1 MEINKKEL
9 RKISRKF
16 RTLASNVI
24 NSHYTEQNARLKEMI
39 YYLEQTLLLKQYLK
53 SLEYDIEDLGD
64 LLNRISASYGR
75 EALDLGS
82 DSNKRTSLLYRVYL
96 CIIENNLFTYTF
108 GCYYTSSNR
117 YQDMAKA
124 FGDRLVYPFVIEVEN
139 YIKDISTDMGYDE
152 DNSLYNINVNSSGVQ
167 VNIAEDGGTINASQE
182 NKLSSEDV
190 IKAIN
195 NVEKLIKRME
205 SEIAQLTLSQNLDC
219 IKNEISKKNP
229 KKERLSTCLK
239 SMHFIDN
246 SISSVPD
253 LASGIQIIASLIGLR
268 I

>member
-1 MEINKKEL
+1 MEISKKEL

-16 RTLASNVI
+16 RTLASNVM
-24 NSHYTEQNARLKEMI
+24 NSYYGEQNANLEEMI
-39 YYLEQTLLLKQYLK
+39 NYIDQTSLIKEYLH
-53 SLEYDIEDLGD
+53 SLEYDVDGLDD
-64 LLNRISASYGR
+64 LLNTISNSYGR
-75 EALDLGS
+75 KVLNLGN
-82 DSNKRTSLLYRVYL
+82 DSNKRTYLLYRAFSF
-96 CIIENNLFTYTF
+96 ITGNNLPTYTF
-108 GCYYTSSNR
+108 GWYYAGSNK

-124 FGDRLVYPFVIEVEN
+124 FGDRLVYPFVVEVEN

-195 NVEKLIKRME
+195 NVEELIKRME
-205 SEIAQLTLSQNLDC
+205 NENVQLTLSQNLDC
-219 IKNEISKKNP
+219 IKNEINKKNP
-229 KKERLSTCLK
+229 TKELLSTCLK
-239 SMHFIDN
+239 SMHLIAT
-246 SISSVPD
+246 SIASVPD
-253 LASGIQIIASLIGLR
+253 LVSGIQMIASSIGLR